1 MKHERSLTVQCQVEG
16 YTVAGVLS
24 VEHPEGCVSW
34 VKGLEAQAHVFIEP
48 VLPVNHPQRIRARLT
63 EIFMSGGW
71 RQECTG

>member
-16 YTVAGVLS
+16 YTVAADSAGGLHAGFAYKVA
-24 VEHPEGCVSW
+24 
-34 VKGLEAQAHVFIEP
+34 GLEARAHVFIEP